1 MSRKSSRGARA
12 VVTGAASGIGQ
23 AFAIELGRRG
33 GEVVVSDIDLVGAQ
47 RTVDLVT
54 DHGGR
59 AIAVGCDVSRLEDVE
74 ALAREAVEWFGGVPT
89 LVVNNAGV
97 GAGGNVVGDTPIDD
111 WRWTLGIN
119 LWGPIHGCHVFAP
132 MLRQAVRSG
141 SIDRGGIINVAS
153 AAGFGA
159 APRMAAYNV
168 SKAGVLS
175 LSETLAAELA
185 GSGVTVSVLCPTFVK
200 TDIVDNGRINAR
212 ASEAANRLMRFGMSP
227 AKVAR
232 VCLDA
237 HDRGGLYVLPQLDA
251 KVGWQIKRTL
261 PQTYTRVLG
270 LIERFGPLGDDALPD
285 VPDSPEGVS
294 TGSTSGAGSTSGD
307 GSTSATAKGR

>member
-1 MSRKSSRGARA
+1 VPRVSRDARA

-23 AFAIELGRRG
+23 AFAVELARRG
-33 GEVVVSDIDLVGAQ
+33 GQVVVSDVDLDGAR
-47 RTVDLVT
+47 RTVDAVA
-54 DHGGR
+54 DQGGT
-59 AIAVGCDVSRLEDVE
+59 AIAVHCDVSRLEAVQ
-74 ALAREAVEWFGGVPT
+74 ALADESSRWFGGPPT

-97 GAGGNVVGDTPIDD
+97 GAGGRVVGDVSIED

-132 MLRQAVRSG
+132 LLREAG
-141 SIDRGGIINVAS
+141 YGGIINVAS

-185 GSGVTVSVLCPTFVK
+185 GTGVKVSVLCPTFVK
-200 TDIVDNGRINAR
+200 TNIIESGRISDTAGAAAR
-212 ASEAANRLMRFGMSP
+212 RLMALGMSP

-232 VCLDA
+232 ICLDT
-237 HDRGGLYVLPQLDA
+237 HDRGGLYVMPQLDA
-251 KVGWQIKRTL
+251 KVGWHLKRGL
-261 PQTYTRVLG
+261 PHTYTRVAG
-270 LIERFGPLGDDALPD
+270 LLERFGPLGHDD
-285 VPDSPEGVS
+285 PEPQP
-294 TGSTSGAGSTSGD
+294 
-307 GSTSATAKGR
+307 SAPATQEGR